1 MDRQTTLAA
10 SLIALALL
18 PGGCISR
25 GIKEGLG
32 IATGGKGMAIV
43 LQPVR
48 ARARARPLGAY
59 QRFELGKISDA
70 MGKTPR
76 EFFRLL
82 PVELDKQL
90 AARRIPNLESGK
102 TLVIEG
108 EILHYESSGMFGHVF
123 GPLEEAVARIRL
135 VDKDS
140 GRTLGEANCVG
151 RTKESVNLG
160 VRTKAEGMAKAVV
173 GWIDKLYPQDKRTRE
188 D

>member
-10 SLIALALL
+10 SLIALAMLL
-18 PGGCISR
+18 GGCLSR

-32 IATGGKGMAIV
+32 IATGGKGVSIV
-43 LQPVR
+43 LQPVP
-48 ARARARPLGAY
+48 AGAYASPLGAY
-59 QRFELGKISDA
+59 ERFELGKISDA
-70 MGKTPR
+70 MGKTPL

-90 AARRIPNLESGK
+90 ADKRIPNLTSGK

-108 EILHYESSGMFGHVF
+108 EILHYESSGLSGQIF
-123 GPLEEAVARIRL
+123 GPLEEVVARIRL

-140 GRTLGEANCVG
+140 GRTLGKANCVG
-151 RTKESVNLG
+151 RTKESVNVG
-160 VRTKAEGMAKAVV
+160 VPSKAEGMAKAIV
-173 GWIDKLYPQDKRTRE
+173 GWIDKLYPEDKRVRE